1 MRYGTEKRGGGGMTV
16 DYADVLRQA
25 VENERFRVLREVYA
39 ILDNEPLPPHQY
51 NADVYAAS
59 RTFHD
64 RVKRKIKT
72 LEDN

>member
-1 MRYGTEKRGGGGMTV
+1 MTV

-39 ILDNEPLPPHQY
+39 ILDNEPLPGHSY
-51 NADVYAAS
+51 VGDDNYAAP
-59 RTFHD
+59 RKFHD
-64 RVKRKIKT
+64 NVKRKIKT